1 MHLITAPSHALQ
13 FYCALTSKPLTLV
26 SSIRGRTRIPP
37 SFFFLFSLFI
47 QRASRPQRQGPP
59 PSSRQE
65 CSTPQRAQPQMRSRE
80 SKSVRTYS
88 MRKSSKGKETYQ
100 VVSEKLH
107 DESGVLVA
115 LFAQGV
121 ELCGVL
127 VFVQLHCVLSRI

>member
-1 MHLITAPSHALQ
+1 MHLVPVPSHALQ
-13 FYCALTSKPLTLV
+13 LYYALTSKPLTLV

-37 SFFFLFSLFI
+37 SFFFCFSLFI
-47 QRASRPQRQGPP
+47 QRASRPQWQGPP

-65 CSTPQRAQPQMRSRE
+65 CSTQQRAQPQMRSRE
-80 SKSVRTYS
+80 SESVSIYS
-88 MRKSSKGKETYQ
+88 LGKSSKGKVSYQ

-121 ELCGVL
+121 ELCGAL
-127 VFVQLHCVLSRI
+127 VFVQLQWVLSRT